1 MKIHLAGNNPYPGI
15 ILIRLYESWIG
26 ERLGKFGGGYL
37 TTCISEYLDRIPLK
51 EINKDAM
58 RIFLAGGISGNLR
71 EFWQKVMKV
80 YCASPNSRKEVIEAM
95 NSFLA
100 GDKDKIMRESIYG
113 ADFFVG
119 DGDSTLSG
127 INVLESYYY
136 LRKNEDFMP
145 LVRHFG
151 SFLLDSGAYTFM
163 AGSHKGGCDWDAYV
177 SEYADFINRFDVKLF
192 FELDIDSVVGLAEV
206 ERLRHKLERMT
217 GKKPIPVWH
226 KNRGKEYFVKM
237 CEEYPYVA
245 IGGIVTKEIP
255 RKVYETAFPWFIN
268 TAHKHKAKIHGL
280 GYTTVANLQK
290 YRFDSVDS
298 TAWLYGNRGGYICKF
313 NPRTGLMEQMSKE
326 GCRLKSREGAV
337 NNFNEWVKFSRYAE
351 KFL

>member
-1 MKIHLAGNNPYPGI
+1 
-15 ILIRLYESWIG
+15 
-26 ERLGKFGGGYL
+26 
-37 TTCISEYLDRIPLK
+37 
-51 EINKDAM
+51 M

-163 AGSHKGGCDWDAYV
+163 AGSHKGGEKHCG
-177 SEYADFINRFDVKLF
+177 KC
-192 FELDIDSVVGLAEV
+192 GTCV
-206 ERLRHKLERMT
+206 ERKEALRD
-217 GKKPIPVWH
+217 
-226 KNRGKEYFVKM
+226 
-237 CEEYPYVA
+237 A
-245 IGGIVTKEIP
+245 GIEDTTE
-255 RKVYETAFPWFIN
+255 YET
-268 TAHKHKAKIHGL
+268 
-280 GYTTVANLQK
+280 
-290 YRFDSVDS
+290 
-298 TAWLYGNRGGYICKF
+298 
-313 NPRTGLMEQMSKE
+313 E
-326 GCRLKSREGAV
+326 
-337 NNFNEWVKFSRYAE
+337 
-351 KFL
+351 

>member
-1 MKIHLAGNNPYPGI
+1 
-15 ILIRLYESWIG
+15 
-26 ERLGKFGGGYL
+26 
-37 TTCISEYLDRIPLK
+37 
-51 EINKDAM
+51 M

-255 RKVYETAFPWFIN
+255 
-268 TAHKHKAKIHGL
+268 AKSMRRRFRGSSTPPTSTRRRFTGWDTPPSPTCKSIGSIRSIAPHG
-280 GYTTVANLQK
+280 
-290 YRFDSVDS
+290 S
-298 TAWLYGNRGGYICKF
+298 TAIAAATSASSTRA
-313 NPRTGLMEQMSKE
+313 PD
-326 GCRLKSREGAV
+326 
-337 NNFNEWVKFSRYAE
+337 
-351 KFL
+351 

>member
-37 TTCISEYLDRIPLK
+37 TTCISEYLNRIPLK

-119 DGDSTLSG
+119 G
-127 INVLESYYY
+127 
-136 LRKNEDFMP
+136 
-145 LVRHFG
+145 
-151 SFLLDSGAYTFM
+151 
-163 AGSHKGGCDWDAYV
+163 
-177 SEYADFINRFDVKLF
+177 
-192 FELDIDSVVGLAEV
+192 
-206 ERLRHKLERMT
+206 
-217 GKKPIPVWH
+217 
-226 KNRGKEYFVKM
+226 RG
-237 CEEYPYVA
+237 
-245 IGGIVTKEIP
+245 
-255 RKVYETAFPWFIN
+255 
-268 TAHKHKAKIHGL
+268 
-280 GYTTVANLQK
+280 
-290 YRFDSVDS
+290 
-298 TAWLYGNRGGYICKF
+298 
-313 NPRTGLMEQMSKE
+313 
-326 GCRLKSREGAV
+326 
-337 NNFNEWVKFSRYAE
+337 
-351 KFL
+351 

>member
-1 MKIHLAGNNPYPGI
+1 MKIHLAGNNPYPGVI
-15 ILIRLYESWIG
+15 FIRLYVNQIIR
-26 ERLGKFGGGYL
+26 RLGNAQRGGELDEFISVYL
-37 TTCISEYLDRIPLK
+37 HRVPLH

-58 RIFLAGGISGNLR
+58 TIFLAGGVSGNLR
-71 EFWQKVMKV
+71 DFWQKVMKI
-80 YCASPNSRKEVIEAM
+80 YLAAPHNRSEVVEAM
-95 NSFLA
+95 KSFIA
-100 GDKDKIMRESIYG
+100 EGNGAQESIYNSE
-113 ADFFVG
+113 FIE
-119 DGDSTLSG
+119 DGEKSLSG

-136 LRKNEDFMP
+136 LRKNENFMP
-145 LVRHFG
+145 LVRYFG

-177 SEYADFINRFDVKLF
+177 SEYADFINRHDVKLF

-206 ERLRHKLERMT
+206 ERLRYKLERMT

-255 RKVYETAFPWFIN
+255 RAIYEKAFPWFIN

-290 YRFDSVDS
+290 YHFDSVDS
-298 TAWLYGNRGGYICKF
+298 TAWLYGNRGGYLYKF

-326 GCRLKSREGAV
+326 GCRLKARGGAV
-337 NNFNEWVKFSRYAE
+337 NNFNEWVKFSKYAD

>member
-1 MKIHLAGNNPYPGI
+1 
-15 ILIRLYESWIG
+15 
-26 ERLGKFGGGYL
+26 
-37 TTCISEYLDRIPLK
+37 
-51 EINKDAM
+51 M

-80 YCASPNSRKEVIEAM
+80 YCASPNNRKEVIEAM

-192 FELDIDSVVGLAEV
+192 SSWIL
-206 ERLRHKLERMT
+206 
-217 GKKPIPVWH
+217 
-226 KNRGKEYFVKM
+226 
-237 CEEYPYVA
+237 
-245 IGGIVTKEIP
+245 
-255 RKVYETAFPWFIN
+255 TASSGWRRSSGCG
-268 TAHKHKAKIHGL
+268 T
-280 GYTTVANLQK
+280 
-290 YRFDSVDS
+290 S
-298 TAWLYGNRGGYICKF
+298 
-313 NPRTGLMEQMSKE
+313 SK
-326 GCRLKSREGAV
+326 G
-337 NNFNEWVKFSRYAE
+337 
-351 KFL
+351 

>member
-26 ERLGKFGGGYL
+26 ERLGKFGGGGYL
-37 TTCISEYLDRIPLK
+37 TTCISEYLNRIPLK

-127 INVLESYYY
+127 INVL
-136 LRKNEDFMP
+136 
-145 LVRHFG
+145 
-151 SFLLDSGAYTFM
+151 
-163 AGSHKGGCDWDAYV
+163 
-177 SEYADFINRFDVKLF
+177 
-192 FELDIDSVVGLAEV
+192 
-206 ERLRHKLERMT
+206 
-217 GKKPIPVWH
+217 
-226 KNRGKEYFVKM
+226 
-237 CEEYPYVA
+237 
-245 IGGIVTKEIP
+245 
-255 RKVYETAFPWFIN
+255 
-268 TAHKHKAKIHGL
+268 
-280 GYTTVANLQK
+280 
-290 YRFDSVDS
+290 
-298 TAWLYGNRGGYICKF
+298 
-313 NPRTGLMEQMSKE
+313 
-326 GCRLKSREGAV
+326 
-337 NNFNEWVKFSRYAE
+337 
-351 KFL
+351 